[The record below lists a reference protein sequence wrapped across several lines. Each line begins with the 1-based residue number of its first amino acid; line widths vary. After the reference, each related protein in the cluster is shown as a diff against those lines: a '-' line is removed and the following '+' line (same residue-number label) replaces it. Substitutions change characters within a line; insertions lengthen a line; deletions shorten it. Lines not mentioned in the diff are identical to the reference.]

1 MAETSLPVDA
11 PVLAVLGGGQLG
23 RMLAIAGIPLGVRF
37 RFLDPSPDAPAAA
50 LGPLVV
56 GALGDASALDE
67 TARGADVVTYEWE
80 GVPGDAAARLAAR
93 VPVHPSVRALT
104 VSQDRLHE
112 KQLFTSLGI
121 GVPRF
126 APVDDRESLARA
138 VAEIG
143 VPVVVKT
150 RTGGYDGK
158 GQAVVRTER
167 DADPAWD
174 AIGGVPLLVEQL
186 VPFTRELSVVGVRGA
201 GGTTRCWPLTENR
214 HERGILRR
222 SVAPAADVS
231 PELQA
236 RAETFMS
243 RLLDELDYRGVLA
256 LELFEVDGAL
266 LANEMAPR
274 VHNSGHWTIEG
285 ARTSQFENHVRA
297 VLGWPL
303 GPTDAR
309 GVSTMVNCIGALPDP
324 AAVLAVEGAHLHRY
338 GKSLRTGR
346 KVGHVTVVA
355 DDRDELARR
364 VAALERVLPADN
376 G

>member
-1 MAETSLPVDA
+1 MPDSTVPFDA

-23 RMLAIAGIPLGVRF
+23 RMLALAGIPLGVRF
-37 RFLDPSPDAPAAA
+37 RFLDPSADAPAGA

-67 TARGADVVTYEWE
+67 TTRGADVVTYEWE
-80 GVPGDAAARLAAR
+80 GVPGDAAARVAERL
-93 VPVHPSVRALT
+93 PVHPSVRALT

-112 KQLFTSLGI
+112 KQLFTRLGI

-126 APVDDRESLARA
+126 APVDGRDALGRA
-138 VAEIG
+138 VADIG
-143 VPVVVKT
+143 PPVVVKT

-158 GQAVVRTER
+158 GQAVVHAER
-167 DADPAWD
+167 DVDAAWD
-174 AIGGVPLLVEQL
+174 AVGGVPLVVEQL
-186 VPFTRELSVVGVRGA
+186 VPFTREVSIIGVRA
-201 GGTTRCWPLTENR
+201 ADGTTRCWPLVENR

-222 SVAPAADVS
+222 SIAPAPGASADQ
-231 PELQA
+231 QA
-236 RAETFMS
+236 RAETFMT

-256 LELFEVDGAL
+256 LELFEVDGEL

-324 AAVLAVEGAHLHRY
+324 AAVLAVDGAHLHRY
-338 GKSLRTGR
+338 GKAPRRGR

-355 DDRDELARR
+355 PDPDELARR
-364 VAALERVLPADN
+364 VKALEKILPADD

>member
-104 VSQDRLHE
+104 VSQDRLRE

-126 APVDDRESLARA
+126 EPVDDRDSLARA